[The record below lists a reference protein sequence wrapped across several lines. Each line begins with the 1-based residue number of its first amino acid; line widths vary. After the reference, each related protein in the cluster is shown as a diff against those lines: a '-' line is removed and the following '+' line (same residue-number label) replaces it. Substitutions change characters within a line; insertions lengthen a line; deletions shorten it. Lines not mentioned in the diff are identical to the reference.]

1 MNVVPVISVRIDEG
15 LKRRMEKFA
24 HVNWS
29 EVLRK
34 AVADRVALE
43 ERLAARRR
51 LDVDRLLKAVKD
63 QDRLRSK
70 TTGRWSGAEEV
81 RKWRGLKR

>member
-1 MNVVPVISVRIDEG
+1 MNVIPIISVRIDEE

-34 AVADRVALE
+34 AVADKGCFRGEAGCE
-43 ERLAARRR
+43 
-51 LDVDRLLKAVKD
+51 
-63 QDRLRSK
+63 
-70 TTGRWSGAEEV
+70 AEA
-81 RKWRGLKR
+81 